1 MENTIEWT
9 QVLVIVGANFALLL
23 GFIGTAITMF
33 LWARSEARVKAITQT
48 GGTLEDRKNAEKM
61 IYNIQQEMKDFHG
74 RMCSLEE
81 RRLKEG

>member
-33 LWARSEARVKAITQT
+33 LWARSEAR
-48 GGTLEDRKNAEKM
+48 EDRKNAEKM